1 MPKETEEPEPE
12 DKMQSKNTLIGK
24 ESAIVDTEVSE
35 AFGIRR
41 VSVPNITLTSSDGQE
56 EKGSISSVEEDK
68 IESKREELLKIEE
81 LQIEDVEANDA
92 PKETSETE
100 SEAKQPSPIIKEQS
114 QPVSDHNQQSRG
126 ATPNMFLK
134 IAEQQYES
142 RPTHIDG
149 EVQQVKLKS
158 SMKNY
163 KEEKDSLTVMF
174 SNTDLDA
181 IVTKK
186 VSLSKISS
194 FERDKKPMF

>member
-12 DKMQSKNTLIGK
+12 DKMQSKNALISK
-24 ESAIVDTEVSE
+24 ESCIGDTEVSE
-35 AFGIRR
+35 AFAIRR

-114 QPVSDHNQQSRG
+114 QPISDLN
-126 ATPNMFLK
+126 
-134 IAEQQYES
+134 
-142 RPTHIDG
+142 
-149 EVQQVKLKS
+149 
-158 SMKNY
+158 
-163 KEEKDSLTVMF
+163 
-174 SNTDLDA
+174 
-181 IVTKK
+181 
-186 VSLSKISS
+186 
-194 FERDKKPMF
+194 